1 MKYIHI
7 SIFAIVFFWGSTAW
21 SQSDKKPNAFK
32 SNAITFYYGTGSD
45 MSQQQISDQLDE
57 QLKYDYPN
65 KANNTIQA
73 PQIIG
78 YQYHIKERLSIGLV
92 YCISNVETPTLEYP
106 DFQNPGEVTKY
117 TYRVGLN
124 SFLGSVDW
132 HWYVRNGN
140 KSTLALNSGIALGVF
155 NVNFETNILSGD
167 ASNLPQ
173 INLSQGGSG
182 WQVTLIGIKQAFH
195 YQYLKGFGYHAS
207 LGLGVNTIGLTTGI
221 NYTL

>member
-7 SIFAIVFFWGSTAW
+7 SIFTIVFFLGSTAW

-92 YCISNVETPTLEYP
+92 YCISNVQTPTLEYP
-106 DFQNPGEVTKY
+106 DFQNPGEVTEY

-124 SFLGSVDW
+124 SFLGS
-132 HWYVRNGN
+132 
-140 KSTLALNSGIALGVF
+140 
-155 NVNFETNILSGD
+155 
-167 ASNLPQ
+167 
-173 INLSQGGSG
+173 
-182 WQVTLIGIKQAFH
+182 
-195 YQYLKGFGYHAS
+195 
-207 LGLGVNTIGLTTGI
+207 
-221 NYTL
+221 